1 MHRRIAPCVLHQVA
15 QAENQWRVIGYEYG
29 APEFWSSDSPQ
40 TQIAFTS
47 ASLDPSD
54 EQIFQ

>member
-1 MHRRIAPCVLHQVA
+1 MA